1 MSLAGILKASLPRK
15 RKPSS
20 LPPSSNRIWTQCIKE
35 LAQFRR
41 DRLTVALVLILPMI
55 TLLLFGFAIRLETKD
70 IPLVV
75 QDLDHSPLSRAY
87 TERLYATKQ
96 FQPVAQADA
105 RALDRNQAKAAVII
119 PPDFARR
126 IKAEKPS
133 PVQVVIDGTDGN
145 NARVIKNSIR
155 ATNNFFLQSNGL
167 QKTPRRVVAHTR
179 LWFNPGRQESLYIVP
194 GVYAVTLWIF
204 PSLITA
210 IAMAR
215 EKEYGTLV
223 QVYASSLSAAEL
235 LLGKGLAYL
244 FIGLGQALMVL
255 GSGSFLFHL
264 KFVGDP
270 TPLLLG
276 TPIFLSSSVLFGLFV
291 GARAN
296 SQSAAVQGTATTGFL
311 TAYLLSGFIYPV
323 SNIPFPLSLISYIV
337 PARYYIDLTRDA
349 FVRGAGWSSIW
360 YAPLVLV
367 LLSLLLF
374 RGAERTL
381 HRMQL
386 PDGTSMKSSTARG
399 SSERKGG
406 SKTSWLARLFQGRFW
421 SLVKKEADQTLANK
435 QLVFLLLFPPT
446 IQLIVFGLALN
457 PEVKHLKLGVID
469 SSNTAASRELVSSFT
484 VNDLFEAHYPLSEK
498 ALSTQLYRGQLNA
511 GLIIPPEFKRNLNRG
526 TSADIQI
533 LIDAVDANTAGIA
546 AGYAAQIVQ
555 QYNHQLDPNQTPE
568 LVDAQVT
575 ILYNPGL
582 ISSWF
587 FVPGVLGLILTLMSS
602 LVSAAALVREKETG
616 TLEQLLMTPAA
627 EWEILLAKVVPLY
640 LLLLGDMLLA
650 LSIARLVFGVP
661 FRGSLGLLL
670 FLASLAI
677 FVGIG
682 IGTLLATLSGSQI
695 QTQLLAFFI
704 NLPVNILSGTVTPI
718 ESMPPFFRYLSL
730 LNPLRHYVEIVRG
743 ILLKGIGLEVLWPNA
758 LALGIFAVV
767 LLAISANRFRSQ
779 LS

>member
-1 MSLAGILKASLPRK
+1 MSLAGILKAFLPRE
-15 RKPSS
+15 RKPSTPS
-20 LPPSSNRIWTQCIKE
+20 LRSNRIWTQCIKE

-96 FQPVAQADA
+96 FQPVMQADSL
-105 RALDRNQAKAAVII
+105 ALDRNQAKAAVII

-126 IKAEKPS
+126 IKAGKPS

-167 QKTPRRVVAHTR
+167 QNTPRRVVAHTR

-215 EKEYGTLV
+215 EK
-223 QVYASSLSAAEL
+223 VYASSLSAAEL

-244 FIGLGQALMVL
+244 SIGLGQALMVL

-264 KFVGDP
+264 GFVGDP

-276 TPIFLSSSVLFGLFV
+276 TPIFLSTSVLFGLFI

-311 TAYLLSGFIYPV
+311 TAYLLSGFIYPI

-349 FVRGAGWSSIW
+349 FVRGAGWSSVW

-386 PDGTSMKSSTARG
+386 LEGVSVKSSTTH
-399 SSERKGG
+399 GG

-446 IQLIVFGLALN
+446 IQLIIFGLALN
-457 PEVKHLKLGVID
+457 PEVKYLKLGIVD
-469 SSNTAASRELVSSFT
+469 PSNTTASRELVSAFT
-484 VNDLFEAHYPLSEK
+484 VNDVFESHYPLSEK

-555 QYNHQLDPNQTPE
+555 QYNYQLDPDRTPQ
-568 LVDAQVT
+568 LVDPTVT

-640 LLLLGDMLLA
+640 LLLLGDMLFA
-650 LSIARLVFGVP
+650 LGIARLVFGVP

-730 LNPLRHYVEIVRG
+730 FNPLRHYVEIVRG
-743 ILLKGIGLEVLWPNA
+743 ILLKGVGLEVLWPNA

-767 LLAISANRFRSQ
+767 LLSISANRFRSQ

>member
-1 MSLAGILKASLPRK
+1 MFPSGVFKAFLPIRP
-15 RKPSS
+15 PSS
-20 LPPSSNRIWTQCIKE
+20 TRPKSNRIWTQCVKE

-87 TERLYATKQ
+87 AERLYATRQ
-96 FQPVAQADA
+96 FQPVRAADA
-105 RALDRNQAKAAVII
+105 RAIDRNQAKAAVII

-126 IKAEKPS
+126 IKEGKPS

-145 NARVIKNSIR
+145 NARVIQNSIR
-155 ATNNFFLQSNGL
+155 ATNSFFLRSSGL
-167 QKTPRRVVAHTR
+167 QSTPERVVAHIR

-215 EKEYGTLV
+215 EKEYGTLI
-223 QVYASSLSAAEL
+223 QVYASSLSATEL
-235 LLGKGLAYL
+235 VLGKGLAYL
-244 FIGLGQALMVL
+244 LIGLVQAFLVL
-255 GSGSFLFHL
+255 SSGSLLFGL
-264 KFVGDP
+264 RFAGDP

-276 TPIFLSSSVLFGLFV
+276 TPIFLSTSVLFGLFV

-311 TAYLLSGFIYPV
+311 TAYLLSGFIYPI
-323 SNIPFPLSLISYIV
+323 SNIPFPLSLISFIV

-349 FVRGAGWSSIW
+349 FVRGAGWSSVW

-367 LLSLLLF
+367 MLSLLLF

-386 PDGTSMKSSTARG
+386 PEGSITKPPAARG
-399 SSERKGG
+399 SSKGWFDR
-406 SKTSWLARLFQGRFW
+406 WLKGRFW
-421 SLVKKEADQTLANK
+421 SLVKKETDQTLANK
-435 QLVFLLLFPPT
+435 QLIFLLLFPPT

-457 PEVKHLKLGVID
+457 PEVKHLKLGIVD
-469 SSNTAASRELVSSFT
+469 ASNTLASRELVSAFT
-484 VNDLFEAHYPLSEK
+484 ENDLFESHYTLQEKTLS
-498 ALSTQLYRGQLNA
+498 AQVHRGQLNA
-511 GLIIPPEFKRNLNRG
+511 GLIIPPEFNRNLNRG

-546 AGYAAQIVQ
+546 AGYSAQIVS
-555 QYNHQLDPNQTPE
+555 QYNRHLDSNQAPP
-568 LVDAQVT
+568 LVAPQVT

-627 EWEILLAKVVPLY
+627 DWEILLAKVVPLY

-650 LSIARLVFGVP
+650 LGIARLVFGVP

-718 ESMPPFFRYLSL
+718 ESMPPFFRYLSFF
-730 LNPLRHYVEIVRG
+730 NPLRHYVEIVRG
-743 ILLKGIGLEVLWPNA
+743 ILLKGVGLEVLWPNA
-758 LALGIFAVV
+758 LALGVFAMI
-767 LLAISANRFRSQ
+767 LLTVSANRFRSQ

>member
-1 MSLAGILKASLPRK
+1 MFPSGVFKAFVPSARPPASAQP
-15 RKPSS
+15 KP
-20 LPPSSNRIWTQCIKE
+20 NRIWTQCVKE

-41 DRLTVALVLILPMI
+41 DRLTVALVLILPMV

-87 TERLYATKQ
+87 MERLYATKQ
-96 FQPVAQADA
+96 FQPIKAEDA
-105 RALDRNQAKAAVII
+105 RAIDRNQAKAAVII

-126 IKAEKPS
+126 IKARKPS

-145 NARVIKNSIR
+145 NARVIQNSIR
-155 ATNNFFLQSNGL
+155 ATNDFFLRSNGL
-167 QKTPRRVVAHTR
+167 QSTPRRVVAHTR

-223 QVYASSLSAAEL
+223 QVYASSLSATEL

-244 FIGLGQALMVL
+244 FIGLVQALIVL

-264 KFVGDP
+264 GFAGDP

-276 TPIFLSSSVLFGLFV
+276 TPIFLSTSVLFGLFV

-311 TAYLLSGFIYPV
+311 TAYLLSGFIYPI
-323 SNIPFPLSLISYIV
+323 SNIPFPLSLISFIV

-349 FVRGAGWSSIW
+349 FVRGAGWSSVW

-386 PDGTSMKSSTARG
+386 PEGSITKPPAARG
-399 SSERKGG
+399 SSKI
-406 SKTSWLARLFQGRFW
+406 SWFDRLLKGRFW
-421 SLVKKEADQTLANK
+421 SLVKKEADQTLANR

-457 PEVKHLKLGVID
+457 PEVKHLKLGIVD
-469 SSNTAASRELVSSFT
+469 ASNTLASRELVHAFT
-484 VNDLFEAHYPLSEK
+484 VNDLFEAHYTLREKTLSD
-498 ALSTQLYRGQLNA
+498 QVHRGQLNA
-511 GLIIPPEFKRNLNRG
+511 GLIIPPEFNRNLDRG
-526 TSADIQI
+526 TPADIQI

-546 AGYAAQIVQ
+546 AGYAAQIVG
-555 QYNHQLDPNQTPE
+555 QYNRQLDPNQTPP
-568 LVDAQVT
+568 LVDPQVT

-627 EWEILLAKVVPLY
+627 DWEILLAKVVPLY

-650 LSIARLVFGVP
+650 LGIARLVFGVP

-718 ESMPPFFRYLSL
+718 ESMPPFFRYLSFF
-730 LNPLRHYVEIVRG
+730 NPLRHYVEIVRG
-743 ILLKGIGLEVLWPNA
+743 ILLKGVGLEVLWPNA
-758 LALGIFAVV
+758 LALGVFAMI
-767 LLAISANRFRSQ
+767 LLTVSANRFRSQ

>member
-1 MSLAGILKASLPRK
+1 MFPSGVFKAFMPSVRP
-15 RKPSS
+15 PSS
-20 LPPSSNRIWTQCIKE
+20 ARPKSNRIWTQCVKE

-87 TERLYATKQ
+87 AERLYATRQ
-96 FQPVAQADA
+96 FQPVRAADA
-105 RALDRNQAKAAVII
+105 RAIDWNQAKAAVII
-119 PPDFARR
+119 PPDFSRR
-126 IKAEKPS
+126 IKAGKPS
-133 PVQVVIDGTDGN
+133 AVQVVIDGTDGN
-145 NARVIKNSIR
+145 NARVIQNSIR
-155 ATNNFFLQSNGL
+155 ATNSFFLRSSGL
-167 QKTPRRVVAHTR
+167 QSMPERVVAHTR
-179 LWFNPGRQESLYIVP
+179 LWFNPGRQEALYIVP

-215 EKEYGTLV
+215 EKEYGTLI
-223 QVYASSLSAAEL
+223 QVYASSLSATEL
-235 LLGKGLAYL
+235 VLGKGLAYL
-244 FIGLGQALMVL
+244 LIGLVQAFLVL
-255 GSGSFLFHL
+255 GSGSLLFGL
-264 KFVGDP
+264 RFAGDP

-276 TPIFLSSSVLFGLFV
+276 TPIFLSTSVLFGLFV

-311 TAYLLSGFIYPV
+311 TAYLLSGFIYPI
-323 SNIPFPLSLISYIV
+323 SNIPFPLSLISFIV

-349 FVRGAGWSSIW
+349 FVRGAGWSSVW

-386 PDGTSMKSSTARG
+386 PEGSVAKPPAARRSSKRWFD
-399 SSERKGG
+399 R
-406 SKTSWLARLFQGRFW
+406 WLKGRFW
-421 SLVKKEADQTLANK
+421 SLVKKETDQTLANK
-435 QLVFLLLFPPT
+435 QLIFLLLFPPT
-446 IQLIVFGLALN
+446 IQLIIFGLALN
-457 PEVKHLKLGVID
+457 PEVKHLKLGIVD
-469 SSNTAASRELVSSFT
+469 ASNTLASRELVSAFT
-484 VNDLFEAHYPLSEK
+484 ENDLFESHYTLQEKTLS
-498 ALSTQLYRGQLNA
+498 AQVHRGQLNA
-511 GLIIPPEFKRNLNRG
+511 GLIIPPEFNRNLNRG

-546 AGYAAQIVQ
+546 AGYSAQIVS
-555 QYNHQLDPNQTPE
+555 QYNRHLDPNQAPP
-568 LVDAQVT
+568 LVAPLVT

-627 EWEILLAKVVPLY
+627 DWEILLAKVVPLY

-650 LSIARLVFGVP
+650 LGIARLVFGVP

-718 ESMPPFFRYLSL
+718 ESMPPFFRYLSFF
-730 LNPLRHYVEIVRG
+730 NPLRHYVEIVRG
-743 ILLKGIGLEVLWPNA
+743 ILLKGVGLEVLWPNA
-758 LALGIFAVV
+758 LALGVFAMI
-767 LLAISANRFRSQ
+767 LLTVSANRFRSQ

>member
-1 MSLAGILKASLPRK
+1 MFPSGALKAFLPSARPHSSAQP
-15 RKPSS
+15 KP
-20 LPPSSNRIWTQCIKE
+20 NRIWTQCVKE

-87 TERLYATKQ
+87 AEQLYATKQ
-96 FQPVAQADA
+96 FQPVQAEDA
-105 RALDRNQAKAAVII
+105 RAIDRNQAKAAVII

-126 IKAEKPS
+126 IKAGKPS

-145 NARVIKNSIR
+145 NARVIQNSIR
-155 ATNNFFLQSNGL
+155 ATNSFFLRSNGL
-167 QKTPRRVVAHTR
+167 QSTPARVVAHTR

-244 FIGLGQALMVL
+244 FIGLVQAVIVL

-264 KFVGDP
+264 GFAGDP

-276 TPIFLSSSVLFGLFV
+276 TPIFLSTSVLFGLFV

-311 TAYLLSGFIYPV
+311 TAYLLSGFIYPI
-323 SNIPFPLSLISYIV
+323 SNIPFPLSLISFIV

-349 FVRGAGWSSIW
+349 FVRGAGWSSVW
-360 YAPLVLV
+360 YAPLVLIF
-367 LLSLLLF
+367 LSLLLF

-386 PDGTSMKSSTARG
+386 SEGSITKPSTAKG
-399 SSERKGG
+399 SSKIR
-406 SKTSWLARLFQGRFW
+406 WFDRLLKGRFW
-421 SLVKKEADQTLANK
+421 SLVKKETDQTLANK

-446 IQLIVFGLALN
+446 IQLIIFGLALN
-457 PEVKHLKLGVID
+457 PEVKYLKLGIVD
-469 SSNTAASRELVSSFT
+469 ASNTLASRELVHAFT
-484 VNDLFEAHYPLSEK
+484 VNDLFEAHYTLQEKTLSE
-498 ALSTQLYRGQLNA
+498 QVHRGQLNA
-511 GLIIPPEFKRNLNRG
+511 GLIIPPEFNRNLDRG
-526 TSADIQI
+526 TPADIQI

-546 AGYAAQIVQ
+546 AGYAAQIVG
-555 QYNHQLDPNQTPE
+555 QYNRQLDPNQAPP
-568 LVDAQVT
+568 LVAPLVT

-627 EWEILLAKVVPLY
+627 DWEILLAKVVPLY

-650 LSIARLVFGVP
+650 LGIARLVFGVP

-718 ESMPPFFRYLSL
+718 ESMPPFFRYLSFF
-730 LNPLRHYVEIVRG
+730 NPLRHYVEIVRG
-743 ILLKGIGLEVLWPNA
+743 ILLKGVGLEVLWPNA
-758 LALGIFAVV
+758 LALGIFAII
-767 LLAISANRFRSQ
+767 LLTVSANRFRSQ

>member
-1 MSLAGILKASLPRK
+1 MFPSGLLKAFLPRAHPK
-15 RKPSS
+15 
-20 LPPSSNRIWTQCIKE
+20 SNRIWIQCVKE
-35 LAQFRR
+35 IAQFRR

-70 IPLVV
+70 IPLVI

-87 TERLYATKQ
+87 GERLYATRQ
-96 FQPVAQADA
+96 FQPVKAEDA
-105 RALDRNQAKAAVII
+105 RAIDRNQAKAAVII

-126 IKAEKPS
+126 IKAGKPS

-145 NARVIKNSIR
+145 NARVIQNSIR
-155 ATNNFFLQSNGL
+155 ATNSFFLRSSGL
-167 QKTPRRVVAHTR
+167 QKTPERVVVHTR

-223 QVYASSLSAAEL
+223 QVYASSLTAAEL
-235 LLGKGLAYL
+235 ILGKGLAYL
-244 FIGLGQALMVL
+244 LIGLVQAFIVL
-255 GSGSFLFHL
+255 GSGSLLFNL
-264 KFVGDP
+264 GFAGDP

-276 TPIFLSSSVLFGLFV
+276 TPLFLSTSVLFGLFV

-311 TAYLLSGFIYPV
+311 TAYLLSGFIYPI
-323 SNIPFPLSLISYIV
+323 SNIPFPLSLISFVV

-349 FVRGAGWSSIW
+349 FVRGTGWSSVW
-360 YAPLVLV
+360 YVPLVLI

-386 PDGTSMKSSTARG
+386 GSSSTKTSTAR
-399 SSERKGG
+399 RG
-406 SKTSWLARLFQGRFW
+406 SKIRWFDRLVEGRFW
-421 SLVKKEADQTLANK
+421 SLVKKETDQTLANR
-435 QLVFLLLFPPT
+435 QLIFLLLFPPT

-457 PEVKHLKLGVID
+457 PEVKHLRLGIVD
-469 SSNTAASRELVSSFT
+469 SSNTLASRELVHAFT
-484 VNDLFEAHYPLSEK
+484 ANDVFEAHYTLREKTLSD
-498 ALSTQLYRGQLNA
+498 QVHRGQLNA
-511 GLIIPPEFKRNLNRG
+511 GLLIPTEFNRNLNRG
-526 TSADIQI
+526 VPADIQL

-546 AGYAAQIVQ
+546 AGYAAQIVG
-555 QYNHQLDPNQTPE
+555 QYNRQLDPNRTPP
-568 LVDAQVT
+568 LVDPQVT

-587 FVPGVLGLILTLMSS
+587 FVPGVLGLILTLISS

-627 EWEILLAKVVPLY
+627 NWEILLAKVVPLY

-650 LSIARLVFGVP
+650 LGIARLVFGVP

-695 QTQLLAFFI
+695 QTQLLSFFI

-718 ESMPPFFRYLSL
+718 ESMPPFFRYLSFF
-730 LNPLRHYVEIVRG
+730 NPLRHYVEIVRG

-758 LALGIFAVV
+758 LALGIFAMI
-767 LLAISANRFRSQ
+767 LLTVSAYRFRSQ
-779 LS
+779 LN

>member
-1 MSLAGILKASLPRK
+1 
-15 RKPSS
+15 
-20 LPPSSNRIWTQCIKE
+20 
-35 LAQFRR
+35 
-41 DRLTVALVLILPMI
+41 
-55 TLLLFGFAIRLETKD
+55 
-70 IPLVV
+70 LVV

-87 TERLYATKQ
+87 AERLYATKQ
-96 FQPVAQADA
+96 FQPVKAEDA
-105 RALDRNQAKAAVII
+105 RAIDRNQAKAAVII

-126 IKAEKPS
+126 IKAGKTS

-145 NARVIKNSIR
+145 NARVIQNSIR
-155 ATNNFFLQSNGL
+155 ATNDFFLRRSGL
-167 QKTPRRVVAHTR
+167 QTIPERVVVHTR

-235 LLGKGLAYL
+235 ILGKGLAYL
-244 FIGLGQALMVL
+244 LIGLVQAFIVL

-264 KFVGDP
+264 GFAGDP

-276 TPIFLSSSVLFGLFV
+276 TPLFLSTSVLFGLFV

-311 TAYLLSGFIYPV
+311 TAYLLSGFIYPI
-323 SNIPFPLSLISYIV
+323 SNIPFPLSLISFIV

-349 FVRGAGWSSIW
+349 FVRGAGWSSVW
-360 YAPLVLV
+360 YVPLVLIV
-367 LLSLLLF
+367 LSLLLF

-381 HRMQL
+381 HRMQME
-386 PDGTSMKSSTARG
+386 SISSTTTKPSTVKG
-399 SSERKGG
+399 SLKIR
-406 SKTSWLARLFQGRFW
+406 WFDRLFKGHFW
-421 SLVKKEADQTLANK
+421 ALVKKETDQTLANR
-435 QLVFLLLFPPT
+435 QLIFLLLFPPT

-457 PEVKHLKLGVID
+457 PEVKYLKLGIVD
-469 SSNTAASRELVSSFT
+469 SSNTLASRELVHAFT
-484 VNDLFEAHYPLSEK
+484 VNDVFEAHYTLREK
-498 ALSTQLYRGQLNA
+498 TLRDQVHRGQLNA
-511 GLIIPPEFKRNLNRG
+511 GLVIPPAFNRNLNRG
-526 TSADIQI
+526 VPADIQL

-546 AGYAAQIVQ
+546 AGYAAQIVG
-555 QYNHQLDPNQTPE
+555 QYNRHLDPDRTPP
-568 LVDAQVT
+568 LVDPQVT

-627 EWEILLAKVVPLY
+627 DWEILLAKVVPLY

-650 LSIARLVFGVP
+650 LAIARLVFGVP

-718 ESMPPFFRYLSL
+718 ESMPPFFRYLSW

-767 LLAISANRFRSQ
+767 LLTVSAHRFRSQ